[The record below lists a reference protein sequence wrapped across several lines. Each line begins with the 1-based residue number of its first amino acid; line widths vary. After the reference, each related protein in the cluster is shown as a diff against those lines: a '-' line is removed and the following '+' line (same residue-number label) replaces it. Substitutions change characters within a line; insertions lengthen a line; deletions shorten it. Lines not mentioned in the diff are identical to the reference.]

1 MTTVGTYYKSNGVKV
16 KLYMIEL
23 YRSKPI
29 THNFNIE
36 TPKNKRIIGYDMVT
50 KILLT
55 ANMVLSK
62 TSDKDEYTI
71 ITLTNFDLEP

>member
-36 TPKNKRIIGYDMVT
+36 NPKNKKIIGYDMVT
-50 KILLT
+50 EILLME
-55 ANMVLSK
+55 NLVLSN
-62 TSDKDEYTI
+62 TSDKYEYTI
-71 ITLTNFDLEP
+71 IR